1 MGLFDNAFNN
11 LGDLGGSAWEGF
23 TDLTGLDN
31 IINDI
36 INDPLEDI
44 QEEFGDI
51 TEPTWT
57 DGITGK
63 LESVS
68 KIGGIPIIYGSRKIA
83 GIKVY
88 KELLTTTGT
97 DSTWGT
103 SYISGEDWYEV
114 FVLCEGGNKG
124 IGGISGVYFNGDFT
138 AATAS
143 SSAQYLGTSNTGGW
157 VTSKTLAD
165 ANMVITTTA
174 TNGTRE
180 NATAEYGKNEFST
193 VTDLE
198 WTASD
203 VSGEKNKLQNLC
215 AVYVKY
221 SITDNQ
227 DNKVRNLPRLHFK
240 VNGIRCRNNADQE
253 VHTMNPAWIL
263 RDYLTDTIYG
273 CGISDSEIDKPSFN
287 TCSGICDQVNN
298 SEKRHECNLILNSAN
313 PVLNNIKQILKTCD
327 GKLTWEAGKYKMHI
341 DDTYSSAVAITL
353 NTDNII
359 GGINV
364 RGVSKKDK
372 ANQVTAEFANE
383 DDNYN
388 MSTVSYPDKT
398 AESSIYNQFLTTEDG
413 GTPLKK
419 KVTLNGVTGWDQAR
433 YLCKLACYKSRYNM
447 GVTLRCTSEALDLGV
462 GDVVGL
468 THTSTGWTNKQFI
481 VNSVNILNDCTV
493 GLALREYEASTYTWS
508 DSTAPTLGNN
518 TELPDAI
525 TVIAP
530 TNLSFTESI
539 YSSMGSSGKR
549 IRVQLRWSAST
560 DFYKEAYEIAYKKSS
575 DSVWIPS
582 GETIAEVGYLSDFE
596 KGQFDFRV
604 RARNTNNVYS
614 TWLTL
619 PNQIVSGITEAPED
633 VSNFGVSVEAQQ
645 SVLSWDAPLSSDLQ
659 SAGRIQIRK
668 LEGDAVNWNNA
679 TFLANASAN
688 TSSATLSLFST
699 DEGYYVAK
707 WIDSEGNESVNYAKV
722 GVDPTQ
728 VRRVRLSTVQE
739 HVNLA
744 SQSATNKGWSGTL
757 SDLELGRESDTEG
770 YYVQFENLGLW
781 DSFTSN
787 IDTWIYVDSRGGHKT
802 EGNYT
807 TAVMDLGAVYDVNVG
822 TQRVATTQ
830 VVAGTDLID
839 SWSVSPTLEASV
851 DNRPLWDG
859 TTDLALITTSVRTT
873 QQDPASGS
881 ATWTDYNVFTN
892 AKYKARGFQVKASLK
907 SNASTGDTGGTQFK
921 FLEMKTNFDLSE
933 RDELGQKTSSTP
945 AFTYT
950 NRFYE
955 APTLIITPMNQGGGD
970 YFTITS
976 ATATGATVTFYNS
989 SNNVVTRN
997 YTYLARGY

>member
-1 MGLFDNAFNN
+1 MGLFDNTIGNISNFG
-11 LGDLGGSAWEGF
+11 GDVWGGF
-23 TDLTGLDN
+23 TDITGLDDL
-31 IINDI
+31 INDLL
-36 INDPLEDI
+36 NDPLEDI
-44 QEEFGDI
+44 QNEFGDI

-57 DGITGK
+57 YGITGK
-63 LESVS
+63 LEAVS
-68 KIGGIPIIYGSRKIA
+68 KIGGIPIIYGTRKIA
-83 GIKVY
+83 GIKLY
-88 KELLTTTGT
+88 KELLSTTGT

-114 FVLCEGGNKG
+114 FVLCEGGVKG
-124 IGGISGVYFNGDFT
+124 IGSVSGIYVNGDFNSST
-138 AATAS
+138 ALLDSGTGNTA
-143 SSAQYLGTSNTGGW
+143 GW
-157 VTSKTLAD
+157 RTTKTLA
-165 ANMVITTTA
+165 NFVITTTA
-174 TNGTRE
+174 TTGTRD
-180 NATAEYGKNEFST
+180 NTTDEYGKNFFST
-193 VTDLE
+193 ITDLE

-215 AVYVKY
+215 GVYVKY
-221 SITDNQ
+221 SITNNQ

-240 VNGIRCRNNADQE
+240 VNGVKCRNNSDSY

-263 RDYLTDTIYG
+263 RDYLTDTRYG
-273 CGISDSEIDKPSFN
+273 CGVPDSEIDKPSFN
-287 TCSGICDQVNN
+287 TCAGICDQVNN
-298 SEKRHECNLILNSAN
+298 GEKRHECNIIINSAN

-341 DDTYSSAVAITL
+341 DDTFSGSVALTL

-388 MSTVSYPDKT
+388 MATVSYPDKT

-447 GVTLRCTSEALDLGV
+447 QVNVRVTSEGLDLGV

-468 THTSTGWTNKQFI
+468 THTSTGWTNKKFI

-493 GLALREYEASTYTWS
+493 GLALREYEASTYSWS
-508 DSTAPTLGNN
+508 DSTAPSLGND

-530 TNLSFTESI
+530 TNLSFTESV

-549 IRVQLRWSAST
+549 IRVNLRWSAST
-560 DFYKEAYEIAYKKSS
+560 DFYKEAYEISYKKSS
-575 DSVWIPS
+575 DTVWIPS
-582 GETIAEVGYLSDFE
+582 GETITEVGYLNDFE
-596 KGQFDFRV
+596 KGKFDFRV
-604 RARNTNNVYS
+604 RARNSNNVYS
-614 TWLTL
+614 SWLTL
-619 PNQIVSGITEAPED
+619 SNQIVSGITEAPVD

-645 SVLSWDAPLSSDLQ
+645 AVLSWDQPENIDLT
-659 SAGRIQIRK
+659 SGGRIQIRK
-668 LEGDAVNWNNA
+668 LEGANVNWNQA
-679 TFLANASAN
+679 SFLANASG
-688 TSSATLSLFST
+688 SSSSVSTSLFST

-722 GVDPTQ
+722 GVDPNQ
-728 VRRVRLSTVQE
+728 IQRIRMKIVQE
-739 HVNLA
+739 HVA
-744 SQSATNKGWSGTL
+744 VAQQTATNKGWSGTF
-757 SDLELGRESDTEG
+757 SNLELGRQSDSEG

-781 DSFTSN
+781 DSFTSL
-787 IDTWIYVDSRGGHKT
+787 IDTWVFVDSRGGHKT
-802 EGNYT
+802 NGDYT
-807 TAVMDLGAVYDVNVG
+807 TAVMDLGAVYDVNVS

-830 VVAGTDLID
+830 VVAGNDRID
-839 SWSVSPTLEASV
+839 EWHQEPTLEASV

-859 TTDLALITTSVRTT
+859 TTDLATITTRLRAT

-892 AKYKARGFQVKASLK
+892 AKYKARGFQVKATLN

-950 NRFYE
+950 NPFYQ
-955 APTLIITPMNQGGGD
+955 APTLVITPSNLASGD
-970 YFTITS
+970 YFTVTS
-976 ATATGATVTFYNS
+976 SSATGATVTFFDS
-989 SNNVVTRN
+989 GNNTVTRN
-997 YTYLARGY
+997 YTYLARGF